1 MRYKWLESHGYPI
14 GSGHVESA
22 CKQIVCKRHKQAGM
36 RWSQAGAQ
44 QMLNLAAFTH
54 GNRWDEYWQPRIA

>member
-22 CKQIVCKRHKQAGM
+22 CKQIVCKRHRQAGKCLVLLPLT
-36 RWSQAGAQ
+36 RVIVG
-44 QMLNLAAFTH
+44 T
-54 GNRWDEYWQPRIA
+54 RVP